1 MEEKTLKER
10 IIDFARNRYY
20 FHIND
25 LKKHLSKMCIEY
37 NEETLKKPM
46 YRLKNETMI
55 YEAGRGWYSIIE
67 KIFELETA
75 PVEEIRVLIEG
86 KFPLVKFSCWSTEQL
101 KSYFHHLP
109 TRFVTFV
116 YADKDFL
123 QPLKDFLEDSG
134 YNVYLNP
141 TVTETAKYV
150 DLKNHAV
157 ILRPPISYRDSNNQQ
172 LAKIEKVL
180 VDLFMEARNVNLL
193 DREEYTNIMANIIL
207 TYRVNIAEMLD
218 YAHNRKIKS
227 EIRNIITA
235 FSGPL
240 MRPSLRRSH

>member
-1 MEEKTLKER
+1 
-10 IIDFARNRYY
+10 
-20 FHIND
+20 
-25 LKKHLSKMCIEY
+25 
-37 NEETLKKPM
+37 M

-75 PVEEIRVLIEG
+75 PIEEIRVLIEG

-150 DLKNHAV
+150 DLKNHTA

-172 LAKIEKVL
+172 LAKIDKE
-180 VDLFMEARNVNLL
+180 R
-193 DREEYTNIMANIIL
+193 
-207 TYRVNIAEMLD
+207 
-218 YAHNRKIKS
+218 
-227 EIRNIITA
+227 IRNINLRGGYAILNKLKPISPA
-235 FSGPL
+235 SFYLWVVALYGNSGG
-240 MRPSLRRSH
+240 RSRFRENSQEVINA